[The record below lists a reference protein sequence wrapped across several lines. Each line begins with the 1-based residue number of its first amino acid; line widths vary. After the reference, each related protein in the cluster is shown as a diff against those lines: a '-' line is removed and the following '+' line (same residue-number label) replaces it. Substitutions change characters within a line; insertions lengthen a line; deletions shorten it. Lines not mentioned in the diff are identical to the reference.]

1 MVRLISPYGPGGS
14 NDISLRLLAEEF
26 GRNLHQ
32 QFIVENKPG
41 AGTRIAND
49 TVAHAPG
56 DGYTLLYVA
65 APYATAEALF
75 GKLTYERKDLQPV
88 AMAVIA
94 PLFLIISADAPF
106 KTLPE
111 LIAYGK
117 SKPDGLT
124 FASPGA
130 GSQPHLAGELLFRD
144 AGVKGLNIPF
154 RGDAASYTELLAGR
168 VDATLTALPTALPY
182 IQSGKFI
189 VLGVASAE
197 RSALYPQAPT
207 LREQG
212 FPNVA
217 AAGWYGF
224 MAPSTTPRAIVD
236 KLQAE
241 VLRALAEPAIKD
253 KLTAQGLEVRAGTA
267 AEFGQFIDNETQK
280 MDRADPRGRASR
292 ASDGYEQGMEMKNA
306 LIKRAAAAATCSRA
320 VDPDRTG
327 AKEIRSRRIRHRDQG
342 RPDRPAQRSGLGLCR
357 DRQDPGRLH
366 ENDQR
371 SGRRERPQGQL
382 DPV

>member
-1 MVRLISPYGPGGS
+1 MTITRRALLGAVAAGVSASSFSAYAEDVWPSRMVRLISPYGPGGS

-26 GRNLHQ
+26 SRSLRQ

-49 TVAHAPG
+49 MVAHAPG
-56 DGYTLLYVA
+56 DGYTILYVA

-75 GKLTYERKDLQPV
+75 GKLTYERGDLQPI

-94 PLFLIISADAPF
+94 SLFLIISADAPF
-106 KTLPE
+106 KTLPD

-182 IQSGKFI
+182 IQSGKFT

-212 FPNVA
+212 FPNVV

-224 MAPSTTPRAIVD
+224 MVPSTTPRAVVD

-267 AEFGQFIDNETQK
+267 AEFGQFIDAETQK
-280 MDRADPRGRASR
+280 WAR
-292 ASDGYEQGMEMKNA
+292 
-306 LIKRAAAAATCSRA
+306 LI
-320 VDPDRTG
+320 
-327 AKEIRSRRIRHRDQG
+327 RD
-342 RPDRPAQRSGLGLCR
+342 AGLKG
-357 DRQDPGRLH
+357 
-366 ENDQR
+366 E
-371 SGRRERPQGQL
+371 
-382 DPV
+382 